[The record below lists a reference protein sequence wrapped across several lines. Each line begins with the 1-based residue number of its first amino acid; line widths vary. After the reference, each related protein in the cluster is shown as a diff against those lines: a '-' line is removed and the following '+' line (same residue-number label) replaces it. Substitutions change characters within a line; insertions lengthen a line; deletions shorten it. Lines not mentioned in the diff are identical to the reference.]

1 LLVRNSKMDRK
12 QKKRL
17 SKNILQMKFMKRTKE
32 RTEVEIENEER
43 QAIYANHITTA
54 MRDQGSRFVINP
66 SFASVEDLNFGR
78 MAFLGMNSEIEAMQ
92 AREKARLDEK
102 EGLKNEKD
110 VQDDE
115 MAAHFS
121 QNYQHFSA
129 NHTPLATTPQKH
141 IPSKLM
147 SDADAE
153 ALIAQGGDLLKKIK
167 ANPKKFLKPQDF

>member
-1 LLVRNSKMDRK
+1 
-12 QKKRL
+12 
-17 SKNILQMKFMKRTKE
+17 MKRTKE

-110 VQDDE
+110 VQDED
-115 MAAHFS
+115 MAAHFRYKITS
-121 QNYQHFSA
+121 KQLEISVLLLTRNFLLEFRKNTWDQN
-129 NHTPLATTPQKH
+129 
-141 IPSKLM
+141 
-147 SDADAE
+147 E
-153 ALIAQGGDLLKKIK
+153 
-167 ANPKKFLKPQDF
+167 PKENS

>member
-1 LLVRNSKMDRK
+1 
-12 QKKRL
+12 
-17 SKNILQMKFMKRTKE
+17 MKRTKE

-43 QAIYANHITTA
+43 QTIYANHITTA

-115 MAAHFS
+115 MAAHFRYKNKQAIS
-121 QNYQHFSA
+121 FITRN
-129 NHTPLATTPQKH
+129 
-141 IPSKLM
+141 I
-147 SDADAE
+147 
-153 ALIAQGGDLLKKIK
+153 
-167 ANPKKFLKPQDF
+167 FLKCRKNTWD